1 MSLANSECRI
11 NSNAIP
17 MTSWIM
23 IEILSRPSLITQI
36 RNEVSRAVAI
46 DTKTGNP
53 VINIPL
59 LVTLPLLHS
68 VYLEC
73 LRLKNSVQVVRQLRN
88 DIDVDGYLL
97 KAGNLIIAPSWLAHR
112 DSSTW
117 STHGWDDGG
126 HFHSPNEFWPERFL
140 HRTKTTF
147 ESGSYFPYGGG
158 TAACPGRYYAK
169 QEILASVALLFV
181 LLDFETLHFVY
192 NDGQRSEEGPRVGS
206 EARGVARIDRDLLV
220 RIRKRS

>member
-1 MSLANSECRI
+1 
-11 NSNAIP
+11 
-17 MTSWIM
+17 MTSWIV
-23 IEILSRPSLITQI
+23 IEILSRPNLVPRI
-36 RNEVSRAVAI
+36 RDEVSQAVAI
-46 DTKTGNP
+46 DPKKGTPT
-53 VINIPL
+53 INIPL

-68 VYLEC
+68 VYSEC
-73 LRLKNSVQVVRQLRN
+73 LRLRNSVQVVRQLRN
-88 DIDVDGYLL
+88 DIEVDGYLL

-117 STHGWDDGG
+117 SSRGSDFGSD
-126 HFHSPNEFWPERFL
+126 FHLPNEFWPERFL
-140 HRTKTTF
+140 HRTKTTV

-181 LLDFETLHFVY
+181 YLEFETLHFVHG
-192 NDGQRSEEGPRVGS
+192 DGQRSEEGPRVGS

-220 RIRKRS
+220 RIRKRP